1 MVIRIDKNDIRRM
14 VREAVEKILAENVFI
29 DADKVN
35 RKQKTVGLTYAR
47 GRSKNPVTYWDRL
60 KTDKMDED
68 SANTYEV
75 MLKGGIVSYNITDI
89 MGTEVMH
96 YFKRLWDN
104 KSTKINVQVDG
115 RSEKEEYELK
125 MLKDEETEFLN
136 RFKKKIEIVVSRW
149 CDEHKVSSKQF
160 SGISIYPVPSSSRF
174 NEKMAELLSAMN
186 VYGLP
191 IQVVNQGLMAKDLK
205 NLEKDTDFIEK
216 NKEYFNKPLF
226 KNDVNGTY
234 GTIQQNID
242 TSLSKYKAM
251 EQADIFI
258 GAINRKASQMLSK
271 LSYIKTN
278 GNNAN
283 EAAKM
288 ARDYKVYYDLI
299 MECYTLTYQDEVLNQ
314 KRGFNR
320 SSLINLVKYSKGP
333 SIAGRSESIWS
344 IVEPYLKTQK
354 CHITGKEY
362 TPIEIGKWS
371 RPSFEMKHL
380 GNSIRMGLRNFYS
393 PNDTDPEM
401 VQKEL
406 KRIHGTV
413 FLIFDDNISGGAT
426 LGDICYQ
433 CKKLGIENIVPI
445 TFGVMNEKWVLGRQP
460 LTIPSKKGKNG
471 RPVFNYQ

>member
-35 RKQKTVGLTYAR
+35 RKQKTVGLTYTR

-75 MLKGGIVSYNITDI
+75 MLKGGFVSYNITDI

-104 KSTKINVQVDG
+104 KSTKINVRVDG

-149 CDEHKVSSKQF
+149 CDVHKVSSKHF

-174 NEKMAELLSAMN
+174 NEKMAELLSTMN

-191 IQVVNQGLMAKDLK
+191 VQVVNQGLMAKDLK

-258 GAINRKASQMLSK
+258 DAINRKAGQMLTK
-271 LSYIKTN
+271 LSYIKTK
-278 GNNAN
+278 GVN
-283 EAAKM
+283 EKEAVKL

-314 KRGFNR
+314 TRGFNR
-320 SSLINLVKYSKGP
+320 SSLINLIKYSKGP
-333 SIAGRSESIWS
+333 SIISRSENIWS
-344 IVEPYLKTQK
+344 IVEPYLKVQK
-354 CHITGKEY
+354 CHVTGKNY
-362 TPIEIGKWS
+362 TPLEIGKWS
-371 RPSFEMKHL
+371 RPSFEIKHL
-380 GNSIRMGLRNFYS
+380 GNSVRMGMRNFYR
-393 PNDTDPEM
+393 PNDSNPEM
-401 VQKEL
+401 LQKEL

-426 LGDICYQ
+426 LSDICYQ

-445 TFGVMNEKWVLGRQP
+445 TFGVMNEKWTMGRQP
-460 LTIPSKKGKNG
+460 LTIPSKRGKNG
-471 RPVFNYQ
+471 RPEFKY